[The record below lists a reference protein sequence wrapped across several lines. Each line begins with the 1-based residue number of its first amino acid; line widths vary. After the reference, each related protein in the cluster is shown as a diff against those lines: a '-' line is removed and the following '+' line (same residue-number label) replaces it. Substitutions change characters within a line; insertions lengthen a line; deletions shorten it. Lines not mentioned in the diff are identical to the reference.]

1 MVEKLNE
8 ISEVFRHR
16 LETNNIRGY
25 AVTLN
30 MQELD
35 QTLKSTAKFA
45 EGDINTG
52 VISFQLILNN
62 ESLHLDESA
71 LIYAN
76 IKTPD
81 ENLLYQTC
89 DVVDREEGIVLL
101 RLKTQSMKEVGT
113 HQLELVIRASD
124 EEKMI
129 SPSLYYEVYESL
141 DSNHALPSE
150 NEIGVVTAL
159 INEVGITNA
168 TIRTQEELRVFNEET
183 RVANEEIR
191 EKKMQDYIEVYNNQ
205 ITIPDS
211 EIDSIIRNALK

>member
-1 MVEKLNE
+1 
-8 ISEVFRHR
+8 
-16 LETNNIRGY
+16 
-25 AVTLN
+25 
-30 MQELD
+30 
-35 QTLKSTAKFA
+35 
-45 EGDINTG
+45 
-52 VISFQLILNN
+52 
-62 ESLHLDESA
+62 
-71 LIYAN
+71 
-76 IKTPD
+76 
-81 ENLLYQTC
+81 
-89 DVVDREEGIVLL
+89 
-101 RLKTQSMKEVGT
+101 MKEVGT